1 MWVLGSGK
9 QLIHSEHQSLWSW
22 SYTLRLKSIGWTV
35 LKICR
40 THTDRDSVHLY
51 SIRFSN
57 PIISVHWTVDSMSFH
72 PQSWCLYDLLGLE
85 KEPFNH
91 SYCDAVLYCLMF
103 NGVKSLSIIVYM
115 IKDNIQ
121 AWLCLSSNSSV
132 DHAGE
137 CWLKP
142 GLRKS
147 MMSKCLFC
155 FIHEIKAAH
164 PDIYI
169 ISSRSRGSGDHQGS
183 FWDRSRR
190 SPAKSVNTASQSF

>member
-1 MWVLGSGK
+1 MWVLGCGK
-9 QLIHSEHQSLWSW
+9 QLIHSEHHSLWSW

-85 KEPFNH
+85 KEQFNQ

-121 AWLCLSSNSSV
+121 PDFVSPPTPVWTMLESVGWTLRECLGWNQVWGRAW
-132 DHAGE
+132 
-137 CWLKP
+137 
-142 GLRKS
+142 
-147 MMSKCLFC
+147 
-155 FIHEIKAAH
+155 
-164 PDIYI
+164 
-169 ISSRSRGSGDHQGS
+169 
-183 FWDRSRR
+183 
-190 SPAKSVNTASQSF
+190 